1 LKREPKLPGNSAAF
15 VRRILVV
22 DDEQLTRTLI
32 AGLLAGSNFEVNTC
46 GSALEAMGLVESF
59 DPDALIVDISL
70 GTGPSGIDLVQALKH
85 SKPHLSFMVLSNYAA
100 APASIKGLQ
109 NVAYLQKN
117 AISESS
123 ILIEALNSIL
133 SNNTN
138 ESQYPFAIPEK
149 VAGLTT
155 QQLEVLS
162 WISDG
167 LSNQEIANR
176 RNTTLESCEQMI
188 GRIYK
193 KLGLE
198 RNGSRSLRVQATAIY
213 RTIISNNQQ
222 R

>member
-1 LKREPKLPGNSAAF
+1 MPENSATF
-15 VRRILVV
+15 TRRVLVV
-22 DDEQLTRTLI
+22 EDEQLTRTLI
-32 AGLLAGSNFEVNTC
+32 AGLLAGSNFEVKAC

-85 SKPHLSFMVLSNYAA
+85 SKPHLSFMVLSNYSA

-117 AISESS
+117 SISDPA
-123 ILIEALNSIL
+123 ILINALNSIL
-133 SNNTN
+133 SSKTS
-138 ESQYPFAIPEK
+138 ETQYPFSVPER
-149 VAGLTT
+149 VSDLTT
-155 QQLEVLS
+155 QQLEVLA

-167 LSNQEIANR
+167 LSNQEIASR
-176 RNTTLESCEQMI
+176 RNTTIESAEQMI

-198 RNGSRSLRVQATAIY
+198 RNSASSLRVQATAIY
-213 RTIISNNQQ
+213 RTILGNK
-222 R
+222 